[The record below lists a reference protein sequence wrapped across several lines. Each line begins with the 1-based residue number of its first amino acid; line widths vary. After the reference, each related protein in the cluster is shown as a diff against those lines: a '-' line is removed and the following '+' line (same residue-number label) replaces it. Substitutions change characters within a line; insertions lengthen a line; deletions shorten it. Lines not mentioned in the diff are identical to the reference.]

1 MKFKDYLKECGD
13 GMKIP
18 SIQISKEQIDFSKEE
33 TRDEIN
39 DNLYRG
45 LEPHFLNP
53 YIAWVRASKL
63 LALYGIALPRII
75 FDDLMD
81 GEEVVA
87 ISQFGNVVGEYPN
100 GHIEMEPKDSEY
112 YFYFSYGM
120 SEDGH
125 YDCYAVITDSD
136 GLDELVSDETEHLDP
151 EGETQPPQ
159 E

>member
-1 MKFKDYLKECGD
+1 MRFREYINECGYN
-13 GMKIP
+13 IP
-18 SIQISKEQIDFSKEE
+18 VITISKEQIDCSKEE

-53 YIAWVRASKL
+53 YVAWVRASKL
-63 LALYGIALPRII
+63 LMYYGVALPRVV
-75 FDDLMD
+75 FDDLEA

-87 ISQFGNVVGEYPN
+87 ISQFGNVVGEYPS
-100 GHIEMEPKDSEY
+100 GHIEMKPQEYEY
-112 YFYFSYGM
+112 YFYFSYGRTD
-120 SEDGH
+120 DGH

-136 GLDELVSDETEHLDP
+136 GLDEIVSDDTEHLDP